1 MEVGIRVVRGPDW
14 KWHNQDGGE
23 GHTGTVVE
31 IGKSGNNNT
40 PSKTVV
46 IQWDSGFRTNYRV
59 GYQGAYDL
67 RVFDN
72 GPVGVKHPNTVCSG
86 CKKKGLQGL
95 RWKCAKCR
103 DYDLCQR
110 CYMADIHDVQ
120 HTFLRFD
127 SSIAPGVKVPR
138 RSTSKKIESS
148 GIFPRAKVVRG
159 ANWDWGNQDG
169 GEGKQGT
176 VQEIRGWDNESGHS
190 VAHVTWASGVTNVY
204 RLGHKGKVDLKYVE
218 EASGGS
224 YYPEHLPILG
234 HIAEVS
240 SVTNIHPMF
249 KVGDIVK
256 VDLDIGILKQ
266 MQEGHGGWNPRM
278 AEYSGQIGKVH
289 RITERG
295 DVRVQYEGCSNRW
308 TFHAGS
314 LTKVVDE
321 FAVGDEVQVCDS
333 LATVQ
338 ELQKDH
344 GEWTETMRNALGRK
358 AKVTKVY
365 SNRDLQLSMDN
376 FQWTFNPACCTR
388 LRQTSHSKHNTMS
401 RDQRVSNTKDTL
413 MEQLT
418 SALHSP
424 SAEPVQLLQEAAKGN
439 ADFVRA
445 MLARHPEQVDQRS
458 RGKTALQVACHQGH
472 VNVVS
477 LLLTNGANV
486 NLADDDGDTP
496 LHYSVFGNQPEVSEM
511 LLNHG
516 AMVDALNK
524 GQCSSLHVAVNK
536 QHPHCVDI
544 LLRHRCNTNL
554 QDCYGDTAMHDAV
567 SKESRDI
574 VGKLSACPR
583 TDFLLKNKKG
593 FNVLH
598 YAVLKGNHL
607 AVAEILQ
614 RAGQLVDMKKDDGF
628 AALHLAALNGH
639 FDVTQTLMG
648 KADLEVKNNRHQTA
662 LLLAASQGHTE
673 LIELLVAN
681 NADVNAWNE
690 DGDTT
695 LHVVL
700 SRSLR
705 DNLSRAPIIAEIKS
719 KQTKARIKSTSS
731 FAAACFLV
739 ERGAS
744 LQIKNHAG
752 HMPLNLVTDPAAVDI
767 LNHHAREFVESDS
780 PECSV
785 CSETRANVTFKPCM
799 HKVVCAQCSQRMKK
813 CLICKTSIKTKIGPG
828 GVPVVERQLSSE
840 LQVKELE
847 RKVQELEESQI
858 CSICLEHQR
867 SIIFLCG
874 HGACAKCAKSLKICH
889 MCRMPISNKI
899 NVFN

>member
-1 MEVGIRVVRGPDW
+1 MDVGIRVVRGPDW
-14 KWHNQDGGE
+14 KWSNQDGGE

-46 IQWDSGFRTNYRV
+46 VQWDSGFRTNYRV

-86 CKKKGLQGL
+86 CRKKGLQGL

-110 CYMADIHDVQ
+110 CYMADKHDIH
-120 HTFLRFD
+120 HAFLRFD
-127 SSIAPGVKVPR
+127 SSVAQGVKVQR
-138 RSTSKKIESS
+138 RHTSRKIESS
-148 GIFPRAKVVRG
+148 GIFPGAKVVRG
-159 ANWDWGNQDG
+159 PNWDWGNQDG

-204 RLGHKGKVDLKYVE
+204 RLGHKGKVDLKFVE

-234 HIAEVS
+234 HIAEAFPVA
-240 SVTNIHPMF
+240 NIHSMF
-249 KVGDIVK
+249 KVGDLVK
-256 VDLDIGILKQ
+256 VDLDIDILKQ

-278 AEYSGQIGKVH
+278 AEYSGRVGKVH

-321 FAVGDEVQVCDS
+321 FAVGDEVRVCDN
-333 LATVQ
+333 LGTVQ
-338 ELQKDH
+338 ELQKAH
-344 GEWTETMRNALGRK
+344 GEWTDTMRYALGRK

-365 SNRDLQLSMDN
+365 PNRDLQLSLDN

-388 LRQTSHSKHNTMS
+388 LRQTTYSKHNTLT
-401 RDQRVSNTKDTL
+401 RDQHVSSTKDTV
-413 MEQLT
+413 MEQLA
-418 SALHSP
+418 SALQP
-424 SAEPVQLLQEAAKGN
+424 FPTEPVQLVQEAANGN
-439 ADFVRA
+439 TDVVKVT
-445 MLARHPEQVDQRS
+445 LTRHPEQVDQRS

-472 VNVVS
+472 LDIVRN
-477 LLLTNGANV
+477 LLASGANV

-496 LHYSVFGNQPEVSEM
+496 LHYSVFGNQPEVSG
-511 LLNHG
+511 LLLSHG

-524 GQCSSLHVAVNK
+524 VLCSSLHVAVSK
-536 QHPHCVDI
+536 QHPRCVDI
-544 LLRHRCNTNL
+544 LLRHRCNANI
-554 QDCYGDTAMHDAV
+554 QDSYGDTAMHDAV
-567 SKESRDI
+567 SKENREI
-574 VGKLSACPR
+574 VAMICAYPHTDLS
-583 TDFLLKNKKG
+583 LKNKKG

-598 YAVLKGNHL
+598 YAALKGNHL
-607 AVAEILQ
+607 AIAEILRQ
-614 RAGQLVDMKKDDGF
+614 AGQLVDMKKDDGF
-628 AALHLAALNGH
+628 AAIHLAALNGH
-639 FDVTQTLMG
+639 YDVTDTLMG
-648 KADLEVKNNRHQTA
+648 KADQEVMNNHHQTA

-673 LIELLVAN
+673 LIELLVTN
-681 NADVNAWNE
+681 EADVNARDE
-690 DGDTT
+690 DGDTP

-700 SRSLR
+700 TRALTDS
-705 DNLSRAPIIAEIKS
+705 LSRAPLIAEIKS
-719 KQTKARIKSTSS
+719 KQTKAHMKSSSS

-752 HMPLNLVTDPAAVDI
+752 QTALNLVHDPAAIDV
-767 LNHHAREFVESDS
+767 LNHHAREFLESDS
-780 PECSV
+780 PECCV
-785 CSETRANVTFKPCM
+785 CYEARANVTFEPCM
-799 HKVVCAQCSQRMKK
+799 HKIVCAKCCDRIKK
-813 CLICKTSIKTKIGPG
+813 CLTCKTPIKAKIGPG
-828 GVPVVERQLSSE
+828 GAPVVERQLSSDM
-840 LQVKELE
+840 QVMELE
-847 RKVQELEESQI
+847 RKVQELEESQT

-867 SIIFLCG
+867 SIVFLCG
-874 HGACAKCAKSLKICH
+874 HGACAKCAQPLKICH
-889 MCRMPISNKI
+889 MCRNPIAKKI